1 LFIAPLS
8 SNLQPLLP
16 NPASFPEPTPR
27 TRQGS
32 ELEGARRGSG
42 QRASELPVFEPQASE
57 PQGTDRNRASQGRS
71 LGEQEGDEERR
82 SNTRFAR
89 LLGEKLR
96 RLEERDGK
104 IRPRPSFGKD
114 GARKKGSGKTELP
127 EEELLG
133 LLRKAWR
140 AARAGGGQHVG
151 AAEMS
156 KAHDTGLEKARG
168 GEREPGVEEAG
179 KRMLKDKKPGGETGR
194 NIGGIAT
201 AALAGASAEASAEA
215 LRKAMEPAA
224 NSADPAGKSA
234 SRGSQVRPAA
244 PGIELKNSP
253 EGGRDSP
260 AGRQDSQGAARLVV
274 LDLRRKATQSGENA
288 QEKNLTGGKAVA
300 EDLKKEPAVQER
312 DFAALLRSFSA
323 ERGTPAEAQQTSEA
337 HRAPPSLR
345 SFQERLIPEVL
356 RHTGIILREGGSGEI
371 RLLLKPESLG
381 SVRIR
386 LALSESSLEG
396 RIVVENSTVKDL
408 MDASLEHLKQALREG
423 GFQSASLEVAV
434 GGRQNGHQADGPVQV
449 ARIGGAGPRE
459 LEAAVPP
466 LIELISMESSVVN
479 LFV

>member
-1 LFIAPLS
+1 
-8 SNLQPLLP
+8 
-16 NPASFPEPTPR
+16 
-27 TRQGS
+27 
-32 ELEGARRGSG
+32 
-42 QRASELPVFEPQASE
+42 
-57 PQGTDRNRASQGRS
+57 
-71 LGEQEGDEERR
+71 
-82 SNTRFAR
+82 
-89 LLGEKLR
+89 
-96 RLEERDGK
+96 
-104 IRPRPSFGKD
+104 
-114 GARKKGSGKTELP
+114 
-127 EEELLG
+127 
-133 LLRKAWR
+133 
-140 AARAGGGQHVG
+140 
-151 AAEMS
+151 MS

-168 GEREPGVEEAG
+168 GEREPDVEEAG

-194 NIGGIAT
+194 NIGGIAA

-253 EGGRDSP
+253 EDSLEGGRDSP
-260 AGRQDSQGAARLVV
+260 AGRQGSQGAARLVV
-274 LDLRRKATQSGENA
+274 LDLRRKATQTVENA
-288 QEKNLTGGKAVA
+288 QEKNVTGGKAVA

-337 HRAPPSLR
+337 HRASPSLR

-371 RLLLKPESLG
+371 RLILKPESLG